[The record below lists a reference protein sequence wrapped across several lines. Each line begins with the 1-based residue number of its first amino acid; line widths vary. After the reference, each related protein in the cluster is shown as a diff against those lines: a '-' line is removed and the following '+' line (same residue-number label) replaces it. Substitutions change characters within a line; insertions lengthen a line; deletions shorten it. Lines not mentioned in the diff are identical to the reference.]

1 MGHPLLLDRLRVI
14 LACLYVW
21 IAVSI
26 IHAIDRHFYN
36 HGWPFH
42 LSVFV
47 LLILPLGASL
57 SLA

>member
-1 MGHPLLLDRLRVI
+1 VI

-21 IAVSI
+21 IAVSV

-36 HGWPFH
+36 HSWPFH

-47 LLILPLGASL
+47 LLILPLAL
-57 SLA
+57 T